1 MANQPPRPPG
11 TNVVVNTLK
20 AQEMQTVLKA
30 ALPRDVPL
38 DRFTDATIAAMNANP
53 DIFECERNSLYNAIA
68 QAARKGILPDGKQG
82 ALAPFNT
89 KVGDKWVKKAQF
101 MIMPEGIIA
110 AFAKVGITAYAQSV
124 YENDTIRL
132 WSDDSGQHIE
142 HTYDP
147 FGQRGARTGAYA
159 CGRTK
164 GGVVYVEAMGL
175 EDLKKVRSKS
185 RSPDKGPWA
194 EWTDRMEQKS
204 ALHRL
209 DKRMPGAGVAGED
222 DEPENVVAT
231 VPEAGQS
238 VSGGGSATESQQ
250 PTTEAPKR
258 PRGLQAVI
266 DSAEEAD
273 VVTDA
278 EIQDGH
284 PDDESIQSNNGE
296 VF

>member
-1 MANQPPRPPG
+1 
-11 TNVVVNTLK
+11 
-20 AQEMQTVLKA
+20 MQTVLRA

-53 DIFECERNSLYNAIA
+53 DILECDRASLYNSIA

-124 YENDTIRL
+124 YENDTIKL

-142 HTYDP
+142 HNYDP
-147 FGQRGARTGAYA
+147 FGNRGARTGAYA

-164 GGVVYVEAMGL
+164 GGVVYVEAMGM
-175 EDLKKVRSKS
+175 EDLKKVRTKS
-185 RSPDKGPWA
+185 RSPDKGPWT

-222 DEPENVVAT
+222 DEPESVVAT
-231 VPEAGQS
+231 VETTGAPVAPVAPVGQS
-238 VSGGGSATESQQ
+238 PATES
-250 PTTEAPKR
+250 TEPKR

-266 DSAEEAD
+266 DSAEDAE
-273 VVTDA
+273 VVTD
-278 EIQDGH
+278 DPP
-284 PDDESIQSNNGE
+284 PDDEPIQSNNGE